1 METKQIT
8 LTDDELSDIVFAL
21 SMMRSSIDQKNHPHL
36 WKAMDKLHSRMSDIY
51 NEWFNEIK
59 EGAR

>member
-21 SMMRSSIDQKNHPHL
+21 YMMRSSIDQENHPHL
-36 WKAMDKLHSRMSDIY
+36 WKAMDKLHSKMNDIY

-59 EGAR
+59 EGAK